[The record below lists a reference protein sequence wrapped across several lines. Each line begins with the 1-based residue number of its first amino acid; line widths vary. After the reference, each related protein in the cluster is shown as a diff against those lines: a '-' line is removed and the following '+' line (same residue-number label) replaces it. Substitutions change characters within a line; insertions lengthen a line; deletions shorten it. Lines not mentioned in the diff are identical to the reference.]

1 MASESPRQRGE
12 LPLRVKCPQCGKRTP
27 YEGNPWRPFCSERC
41 QLIDRAA
48 WAEDKYAIASEELPG
63 TEEGEE

>member
-1 MASESPRQRGE
+1 MARPARGAAPRKI
-12 LPLRVKCPQCGKRTP
+12 LCAQCGEPTTW
-27 YEGNPWRPFCSERC
+27 EGNPWRPFCSERC

-48 WAEDKYAIASEELPG
+48 WADDKYAIASEELPG

>member
-1 MASESPRQRGE
+1 MTAETPRQRRS
-12 LPLRVKCPQCGKRTP
+12 LPSRVKCPQCGKVTP